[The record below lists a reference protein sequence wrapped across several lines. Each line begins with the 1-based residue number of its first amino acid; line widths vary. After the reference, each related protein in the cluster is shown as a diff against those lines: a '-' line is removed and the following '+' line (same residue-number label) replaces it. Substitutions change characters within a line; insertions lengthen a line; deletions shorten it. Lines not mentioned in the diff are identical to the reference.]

1 MNKRIYKIS
10 TILVLVVIYS
20 LLYKFI
26 IFDNYKM
33 YAEYIT
39 SAFSAFIVFL
49 SYMFFGY
56 QKDKPTELKKTIIT
70 IEIVILLAFFS
81 IYYGAGLFL
90 GYLESPYA
98 LNITSIIGNI
108 LPITIT
114 LTSIEILRYI
124 VINSDRDNKVLR
136 TILMISLCIFEI
148 TIMVTGQYLG
158 SYEEL
163 FKVTSQII
171 IPIIA
176 KNYTFTYLD
185 RFVGLKP
192 SLLFRLILDLYIFL
206 VPIVPDIGD
215 YFNSVVK
222 IGLPMLLLV
231 FSYRA
236 IDDAINGVEYDFK
249 KNMLRKNDIPVIV
262 LLLLI
267 SCLISGKFNYFLIGI
282 GSESM
287 SPAIHKGDAV
297 LISKHK
303 KDTLKKGEIIAYK
316 SNGIVIIHRI
326 VKVEKKKNKIYYI
339 VQGDANNTPDN
350 DPLAHKDVIGVV
362 KLKIPVIGYP
372 SVILSELFEHGI

>member
-39 SAFSAFIVFL
+39 SAFSAFMVFL

-70 IEIVILLAFFS
+70 IEAVILLAFFS

-148 TIMVTGQYLG
+148 TIMVTGQNLG

-316 SNGIVIIHRI
+316 SNGIVIIVWVFTLDLMLI
-326 VKVEKKKNKIYYI
+326 V
-339 VQGDANNTPDN
+339 
-350 DPLAHKDVIGVV
+350 
-362 KLKIPVIGYP
+362 
-372 SVILSELFEHGI
+372 

>member
-1 MNKRIYKIS
+1 MNKRVYKIS
-10 TILVLVVIYS
+10 TILVLVIIYS
-20 LLYKFI
+20 LLYKFV

-49 SYMFFGY
+49 SYLFFGY

-70 IEIVILLAFFS
+70 IEIVVLLAFFS
-81 IYYGAGLFL
+81 IYYGSGLFL

-98 LNITSIIGNI
+98 LNLTSIIGNI
-108 LPITIT
+108 LPLLIT
-114 LTSIEILRYI
+114 LTCIELFRYI
-124 VINSDRDNKVLR
+124 VINSDRDNKIIR
-136 TILMISLCIFEI
+136 IILLISICIFEI
-148 TIMVTGQYLG
+148 TVMVTGQDLS
-158 SYEEL
+158 SYEGL
-163 FKVTSQII
+163 FKAASQII

-185 RFVGLKP
+185 RYVGLKP
-192 SLLFRLILDLYIFL
+192 SLLFRLIIDMYIYL
-206 VPIVPDIGD
+206 VPIIPDIGD

-231 FSYRA
+231 FTYRA

-262 LLLLI
+262 LLLII

-282 GSESM
+282 GSDSM

-303 KDTLKKGEIIAYK
+303 NNVLKKGEIIAYR

-326 VKVEKKKNKIYYI
+326 VQVEKKKNKYYYI

-350 DPLAHKDVIGVV
+350 ELLPHKEVIGVV

-372 SVILSELFEHGI
+372 SVILSELFKNGI